1 MAINFQ
7 NACILSF
14 WKLFQCFQKI
24 WKINTTL
31 FPKIVLIFLKSLCG
45 SQNGF
50 PNLESGSEP
59 IAPPHYWTSAALC
72 SVRGERNSKSSGMK
86 MTVTD
91 LTPTWHHQLVEIS
104 QQKKID
110 CRTGPNWIGYYGS
123 DQSKMEG
130 EVDFQSWFLRD
141 EERKSKSEKKRLGV
155 FVWSPC
161 IPIFRSIAQ

>member
-1 MAINFQ
+1 MAIDFQ

-31 FPKIVLIFLKSLCG
+31 FPKLVLIFLKSLCG

-72 SVRGERNSKSSGMK
+72 SVRGERNSKSSEMK
-86 MTVTD
+86 ITV
-91 LTPTWHHQLVEIS
+91 TPTWHHQLVEIS
-104 QQKKID
+104 QYFFSTAELDQTGSGTTGATSQKW
-110 CRTGPNWIGYYGS
+110 RA
-123 DQSKMEG
+123 
-130 EVDFQSWFLRD
+130 
-141 EERKSKSEKKRLGV
+141 
-155 FVWSPC
+155 
-161 IPIFRSIAQ
+161 RSISRADFSEMRNENQNPKKNVSG